1 MRHRCNCR
9 HSFKNS
15 SAMNLPRS
23 TQHGS
28 VIVVR
33 WENSR
38 LQWPSRSHF
47 HLCVRGVDLVLVHCD
62 AVNNS
67 APAWGWGALPRRS
80 SRLSGCTSRRSHPR
94 IGKERHLGEAKMGQ
108 CSPAH
113 DHLVKGGH
121 RSSSPPTWWF
131 WCWMLMI
138 WCCLNSRL
146 SFSSNL
152 FRNHPPELHHHQP
165 QLVGKPTRW
174 VSSSHYPLRF
184 EQNQKVVEQNLHLDS
199 STPLLT

>member
-15 SAMNLPRS
+15 SAMNLPRT

-47 HLCVRGVDLVLVHCD
+47 HLCVRGVDLVLVHCY

-67 APAWGWGALPRRS
+67 APAWGWGVSHGVPP
-80 SRLSGCTSRRSHPR
+80 RLSGCISRRSHSH
-94 IGKERHLGEAKMGQ
+94 IGKEHHLGEAKKGQ
-108 CSPAH
+108 CPPSPWSFGQRRPSPLQPTH
-113 DHLVKGGH
+113 MMVLVLHVDDLMLVKFQ
-121 RSSSPPTWWF
+121 TLIF
-131 WCWMLMI
+131 
-138 WCCLNSRL
+138 
-146 SFSSNL
+146 
-152 FRNHPPELHHHQP
+152 
-165 QLVGKPTRW
+165 K
-174 VSSSHYPLRF
+174 
-184 EQNQKVVEQNLHLDS
+184 
-199 STPLLT
+199 